1 MTLTVAEFKALP
13 RRKVGSRMQASPE
26 AMSAKAFA
34 ELWPK
39 LRRRPKYGNVKV
51 ERDGEKF
58 DSKREFE
65 RHKMLEQCQRDGL
78 ISHLERQPKF
88 DLFVEGKK
96 ICRYIGDWA
105 YVEHG
110 RVVVEDSKGHQTRD
124 FKLKW
129 KLAQALHPQITW
141 RLS

>member
-1 MTLTVAEFKALP
+1 VEPPIDGGRAVRTKP
-13 RRKVGSRMQASPE
+13 SSPE
-26 AMSAKAFA
+26 AMTAKAFA
-34 ELWPK
+34 ALWPK
-39 LRRRPKYGNVKV
+39 LRRRPKYGNIKV

-65 RHKMLEQCQRDGL
+65 RHKMLEGFQRDGL

-88 DLFVEGKK
+88 DLFVNGAK
-96 ICRYIGDWA
+96 ICRYVADWS
-105 YVEHG
+105 YIEHG

-124 FKLKW
+124 FKIKW
-129 KLAQALHPQITW
+129 KLAQALHPQIVW